1 MVTAQSLPQSH
12 DSLVLH
18 YQLIVVSGC
27 SVKYLL
33 SVQIIVH
40 VMNGIIVS

>member
-12 DSLVLH
+12 DTVLH

-27 SVKYLL
+27 SE
-33 SVQIIVH
+33 IIVH
-40 VMNGIIVS
+40 VMNAHIVI